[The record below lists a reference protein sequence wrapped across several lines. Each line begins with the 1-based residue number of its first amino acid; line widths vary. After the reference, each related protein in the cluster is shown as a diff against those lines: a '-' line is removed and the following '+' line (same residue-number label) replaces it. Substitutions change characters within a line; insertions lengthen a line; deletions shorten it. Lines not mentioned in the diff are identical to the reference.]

1 MLPQGLRIASENTSE
16 EMPSKTYKLDFE
28 YKRISG
34 MIDSQEAMLQ
44 AVRKIFETERFAYE
58 IYTAEYGI
66 ELESLMGQPTD
77 FVSTVLESRIKDAL
91 LADTRILG
99 LEDFKVVELAKDTLE
114 ASGTIVTT
122 QGPLGFRE
130 ELRF

>member
-1 MLPQGLRIASENTSE
+1 MLPQGLNVNIQNAEE
-16 EMPSKTYKLDFE
+16 EMPSRTYKFDFVS
-28 YKRISG
+28 KRISG
-34 MIDSQEAMLQ
+34 IIDGQEAMLQ

-66 ELESLMGQPTD
+66 ERESLIGESMD

-91 LADTRILG
+91 LADSRVLD
-99 LEDFKVVELAKDTLE
+99 LKNFKVNTIDKETLE
-114 ASGTIVTT
+114 ASGTIITT
-122 QGPLGFRE
+122 QGSVEFRE

>member
-1 MLPQGLRIASENTSE
+1 MLPQGLRVVIENVAE

-28 YKRISG
+28 HKRISG
-34 MIDSQEAMLQ
+34 SIDSQEAMLQ

-66 ELESLMGQPTD
+66 ELTSLIGQSMD
-77 FVSTVLESRIKDAL
+77 FVSTVLEGRIRDAL
-91 LADTRILG
+91 SADSRVLDIADFRVTQ
-99 LEDFKVVELAKDTLE
+99 LEKDVLE
-114 ASGTIVTT
+114 ASGNIVTT
-122 QGPLGFRE
+122 QGTIGFRE